1 MTFCLFIG
9 LAYVSAL
16 VPTVF
21 LLPRL
26 GLGRRVRLI
35 VSSAFFLVASRFLVS
50 YLLTGSFSRPPW
62 PGPVVLTWAFLD
74 STLMAFF
81 LLQLPAYLFFRR
93 LTLRRR
99 RIVAVVLAI
108 AAPCI
113 TAAGFFVSMRPP
125 CVNEITLEFSDLPAA
140 FDGYRIAQ
148 LSDLHC
154 SPITSRERFEKIV
167 RMVNSAKPD
176 LICLTGDCM
185 DGWLCNLGQK
195 LEPLAGLSAADGVL
209 AVTGNHEY
217 YWCWDE
223 WRTFFESLG
232 IRFLDNAWTNIVR
245 GTESITIAGM
255 PDRCAIG
262 PTRRDEDGRRSP
274 DLEARYRY
282 PEHSAAFAGAPD
294 GFRILLF
301 HRPLD
306 MQFAARDY
314 GVRLQLSGHTHGG
327 AYPGLGLLVG
337 RMNDGFVR
345 GLYGEPGGP
354 FLYVSPGIGQAG
366 CYPLRLFNPSEITVF
381 TLKKALPASF
391 QTTQTALCPVDSR

>member
-113 TAAGFFVSMRPP
+113 TAAGFLNVG
-125 CVNEITLEFSDLPAA
+125 CVLDRNTRIGGYSGHLDAPNGVIPIHSDMTVPEYLSAALNSALCAAAVAFGAVLCRNEERKPSKM
-140 FDGYRIAQ
+140 Q
-148 LSDLHC
+148 K
-154 SPITSRERFEKIV
+154 TSAV
-167 RMVNSAKPD
+167 PSCSAKPF
-176 LICLTGDCM
+176 
-185 DGWLCNLGQK
+185 
-195 LEPLAGLSAADGVL
+195 SA
-209 AVTGNHEY
+209 
-217 YWCWDE
+217 
-223 WRTFFESLG
+223 
-232 IRFLDNAWTNIVR
+232 
-245 GTESITIAGM
+245 
-255 PDRCAIG
+255 
-262 PTRRDEDGRRSP
+262 
-274 DLEARYRY
+274 
-282 PEHSAAFAGAPD
+282 
-294 GFRILLF
+294 
-301 HRPLD
+301 
-306 MQFAARDY
+306 
-314 GVRLQLSGHTHGG
+314 
-327 AYPGLGLLVG
+327 
-337 RMNDGFVR
+337 
-345 GLYGEPGGP
+345 
-354 FLYVSPGIGQAG
+354 
-366 CYPLRLFNPSEITVF
+366 
-381 TLKKALPASF
+381 KAN
-391 QTTQTALCPVDSR
+391 QTARSHP